1 MAIIQTNHYKNRRC
15 YKYDIDIMNMDA
27 EINQLKEQIQSKI
40 HREGFSTLLNTL
52 ITQANSALQSNRSSD
67 LNSFDYVV
75 LKLMMIDYLNNN
87 FNRNS

>member
-1 MAIIQTNHYKNRRC
+1 
-15 YKYDIDIMNMDA
+15 MDA

-40 HREGFSTLLNTL
+40 DREGFSTLLNTL

-67 LNSFDYVV
+67 PNSFDYVV

>member
-1 MAIIQTNHYKNRRC
+1 
-15 YKYDIDIMNMDA
+15 MDA

-40 HREGFSTLLNTL
+40 DREGFSTLLNTL
-52 ITQANSALQSNRSSD
+52 ISQANSALQSNRSSD

>member
-1 MAIIQTNHYKNRRC
+1 
-15 YKYDIDIMNMDA
+15 MDA

-40 HREGFSTLLNTL
+40 DREGFSTLLNTL
-52 ITQANSALQSNRSSD
+52 ITQANSSLHSNRSSY

-75 LKLMMIDYLNNN
+75 LKLMMMDYLNNN

>member
-1 MAIIQTNHYKNRRC
+1 
-15 YKYDIDIMNMDA
+15 MDA

-40 HREGFSTLLNTL
+40 DREGFSTRLNTL

>member
-1 MAIIQTNHYKNRRC
+1 
-15 YKYDIDIMNMDA
+15 MDA

-40 HREGFSTLLNTL
+40 DREGFSTLLNTL
-52 ITQANSALQSNRSSD
+52 ISQANSALQSNRSSD

-75 LKLMMIDYLNNN
+75 LKLMMMDYLNNN

>member
-1 MAIIQTNHYKNRRC
+1 
-15 YKYDIDIMNMDA
+15 MDA

-40 HREGFSTLLNTL
+40 DREGFSTLLNTI